1 MRPTR
6 ATVRSDSDRWS
17 GAFQV
22 LKMKRPAERR
32 AHSFLAGG
40 LGFEPR
46 LTESESDGDPGRG
59 RVSGRPG
66 RDFSLVD
73 RTALFHRPYTEPEG
87 CKHALL
93 VECPNPLN
101 GLRASRPTPF
111 RTARRTGS
119 CRPGGSALPHAS
131 RAPQTPQVRDRMS
144 PPRLGPGKPRT
155 WETAEWLIPRMLK
168 ADVARLGSTQ
178 SGHSTH
184 QFTKISGSK

>member
-1 MRPTR
+1 
-6 ATVRSDSDRWS
+6 
-17 GAFQV
+17 
-22 LKMKRPAERR
+22 MKRPAERR

-87 CKHALL
+87 CKRALL

-101 GLRASRPTPF
+101 GLRASRPNPF

-119 CRPGGSALPHAS
+119 CRPGGRPCRMPHA
-131 RAPQTPQVRDRMS
+131 RRR
-144 PPRLGPGKPRT
+144 PRKCETGCRRRGWGLENLRT

-184 QFTKISGSK
+184 QFTKISSSK